1 MKSWSIVASNRS
13 ENFLLSSEELW
24 DMTEK
29 LRQAVVKNML
39 DCLKKCDVHIRLNG
53 GRHRNC
59 DLENGRGKQQR
70 SQ

>member
-13 ENFLLSSEELW
+13 ENSLLSSEELW
-24 DMTEK
+24 SMSEK

-39 DCLKKCDVHIRLNG
+39 NCMKKCDVHIRLTG
-53 GRHRNC
+53 GRHRNY
-59 DLENGRGKQQR
+59 DLENGRGKQQH